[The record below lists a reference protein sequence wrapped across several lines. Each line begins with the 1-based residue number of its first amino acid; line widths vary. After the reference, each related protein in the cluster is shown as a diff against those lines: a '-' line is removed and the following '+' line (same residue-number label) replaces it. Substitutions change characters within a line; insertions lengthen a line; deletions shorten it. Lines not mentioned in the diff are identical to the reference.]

1 MMKDEKVKDA
11 SAAASPKAMQ
21 IGFHPS
27 SFILH
32 PATRGYILLELII
45 ALSIFAI
52 AVVGLAK
59 ALNTTLEVGNI
70 MNRDYAVRVGLQSF
84 VEEVKRKAVS
94 DMATTAAD
102 ERLGVTYTSTVEP
115 LSITVPRSGAQL
127 SDVYRLKASAV
138 YTVGSEQRDETIEL
152 WLYQTQAE
160 QEKRRTR

>member
-1 MMKDEKVKDA
+1 MMKDEHEMDA
-11 SAAASPKAMQ
+11 SAADSFLVNQ
-21 IGFHPS
+21 IGLPPS
-27 SFILH
+27 SFRLH
-32 PATRGYILLELII
+32 PSKRGYILLELII
-45 ALSIFAI
+45 ALTIFAI

-84 VEEVKRKAVS
+84 VEEVKRKSVT

-127 SDVYRLKASAV
+127 SDVYRLKATAV

-152 WLYQTQAE
+152 WFYQTQAE

>member
-1 MMKDEKVKDA
+1 MMKDKKVKDA
-11 SAAASPKAMQ
+11 SAAASPKALQ
-21 IGFHPS
+21 LSFHPS
-27 SFILH
+27 SFILY
-32 PATRGYILLELII
+32 PSKRGYILLELII

-94 DMATTAAD
+94 DMATSAAD